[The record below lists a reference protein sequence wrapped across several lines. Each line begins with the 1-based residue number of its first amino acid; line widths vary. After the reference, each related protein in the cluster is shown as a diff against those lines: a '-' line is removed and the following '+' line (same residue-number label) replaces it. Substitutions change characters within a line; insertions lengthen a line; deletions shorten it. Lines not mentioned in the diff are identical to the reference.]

1 VIVKR
6 RSREEREVMGWVAT
20 EEKLRVGA
28 AKELLMSSTFNV
40 PTKPEESGKTRG
52 FDVTVVS
59 VC

>member
-1 VIVKR
+1 
-6 RSREEREVMGWVAT
+6 MGWVAT

-40 PTKPEESGKTRG
+40 PTKLEESGKTEV

>member
-1 VIVKR
+1 
-6 RSREEREVMGWVAT
+6 MGWVAT

-40 PTKPEESGKTRG
+40 PTKPEESGKTEV